1 MTYVEVINIIIL
13 IGRNESE
20 SSSPEPSL
28 AFGAVWAIVS
38 FVVPARFHNGLFFG
52 GISQV
57 SQLEV
62 AQGTL
67 NRDRPVSIHGGSYF
81 AVSDRA
87 NFELTCTYIV
97 ANRSV
102 SVVQSS

>member
-1 MTYVEVINIIIL
+1 M
-13 IGRNESE
+13 IGRDESE

-28 AFGAVWAIVS
+28 AFGAVWAVVL
-38 FVVPARFHNGLFFG
+38 FVVPARFRVGLFFG

-62 AQGTL
+62 VQGTL
-67 NRDRPVSIHGGSYF
+67 NRDRPVSIRGGSYYS
-81 AVSDRA
+81 VSDRSI
-87 NFELTCTYIV
+87 FVLTRTYIV